1 MKPSLNTC
9 AFASIPIV
17 SDSMVTITPIRVM
30 VSMVWIHKIKS
41 HDFTDLTSMDIDRSH
56 RPQLNRNTKEM
67 KAHSLSNVVPSFCTP
82 GYHIFQLSTA

>member
-1 MKPSLNTC
+1 MGQAGTNSLWSAQVMKPSLNTC

-41 HDFTDLTSMDIDRSH
+41 HDFTDLTSMDGKLPYRQVAQASIKQKYKRDEG
-56 RPQLNRNTKEM
+56 T
-67 KAHSLSNVVPSFCTP
+67 
-82 GYHIFQLSTA
+82 